1 MAGSYGQVLEIQHD
15 QRVASSSEQALGTH
29 YETSFKPQSPSLQ
42 PHTVRSHSHAQVE
55 QAPHEEVF
63 YDQGSTH
70 GLEVSH
76 VDHAQAVPEEHHP
89 IQSEAAPVRSAVPQY
104 VRGEEHVSAYVLPHS
119 SQPAFTIQSEQP
131 AHQATSAPPPPSEPS
146 AANEVYH
153 AHLEPEPVVEDQKQ
167 PPAPSAPPVEVETFE
182 APKAEWDAVR

>member
-1 MAGSYGQVLEIQHD
+1 
-15 QRVASSSEQALGTH
+15 
-29 YETSFKPQSPSLQ
+29 
-42 PHTVRSHSHAQVE
+42 
-55 QAPHEEVF
+55 
-63 YDQGSTH
+63 
-70 GLEVSH
+70 
-76 VDHAQAVPEEHHP
+76 
-89 IQSEAAPVRSAVPQY
+89 
-104 VRGEEHVSAYVLPHS
+104 VLPHS

-131 AHQATSAPPPPSEPS
+131 AHQTTSAPPPPSEPS